1 MAKAK
6 GTIKVDLERCK
17 GCEVCIVACPQ
28 SVIALNAGV
37 NRKGYRYAYMENPD
51 SCTGCSNCGIV
62 CPDGVI
68 TVFRIKQE

>member
-28 SVIALNAGV
+28 SVITLNAGV
-37 NRKGYRYAYMENPD
+37 NRKGYHYVYMENPD

-68 TVFRIKQE
+68 TVFRVK